1 MGNEEV
7 HFCMIM
13 ALAGLIGLGVYVYRE
28 VLKEG
33 AFEKVEIRA
42 DINKDTFT
50 DCKEWRKVYDL
61 LGVHF
66 DSSRYNP
73 REDLSLNQLE
83 KYLSVN
89 KK

>member
-1 MGNEEV
+1 MGNEEA
-7 HFCMIM
+7 HFYMIM
-13 ALAGLIGLGVYVYRE
+13 ALAVLIVFGISGYRE
-28 VLKEG
+28 GLKEE
-33 AFEKVEIRA
+33 AFRKVEIRA

-61 LGVHF
+61 LGIHF
-66 DSSRYNP
+66 DSSKYDP
-73 REDLSLNQLE
+73 RKDLSLNQLE